1 MRWIT
6 ESLVTPSG
14 WHCWSKWYVLLSDWG
29 QNKWVILWPSL
40 ATDMMIALSFKSWE
54 KHCFVS
60 LQSLPHMYGQ
70 SLCRHVLVPLP
81 TSIHPAP
88 PPSQSLHP
96 LERRR
101 ADRLLLQK
109 YSVDR
114 LLLQKYS
121 VVACRSALVM
131 MNTTLAQSLKCLDVR
146 LQSQVKMVVGF

>member
-1 MRWIT
+1 M
-6 ESLVTPSG
+6 
-14 WHCWSKWYVLLSDWG
+14 LLYWGETLTVWWLPVADIAGQTDTFFWSDWS
-29 QNKWVILWPSL
+29 QNKWVIWWPSS

-60 LQSLPHMYGQ
+60 LQFLPHMYGQ

-81 TSIHPAP
+81 NSIHPAP

-96 LERRR
+96 LERRG
-101 ADRLLLQK
+101 AK
-109 YSVDR
+109 DR

-131 MNTTLAQSLKCLDVR
+131 MNTALAQSLKCLDVR
-146 LQSQVKMVVGF
+146 LQSQVKTVVGF